1 MNESDSSPNPPDK
14 PQHAGDLLP
23 LVYEELRKL
32 AAVRL
37 AQEPSAHTLEPT
49 ALVHEAYLRLAD
61 SRAFANRA
69 HFFAAAAEAMR
80 RILVDHARARNAQK
94 RQPGVTLTF
103 DADRVPGPA
112 TNDDVL
118 AVDESLSRLAG
129 KEPKVAELV
138 QLRYF
143 GGLTIPEAASAL
155 DISPRTADA
164 WWAYARAWL
173 ATDLAGR

>member
-1 MNESDSSPNPPDK
+1 MDELSRSSEASEQP
-14 PQHAGDLLP
+14 HRAGDLLP

-32 AAVRL
+32 AAIRM
-37 AQEPSAHTLEPT
+37 ANEPVSHTLEPT

-61 SRAFANRA
+61 SRAFANKA

-80 RILVDHARARNAQK
+80 RILVDHARARQAQK
-94 RQPGVTLTF
+94 RQPGGTIPI
-103 DADRVPGPA
+103 DAGLVASRGA
-112 TNDDVL
+112 SDDVL
-118 AVDESLSRLAG
+118 AVDESLSRLAAR
-129 KEPKVAELV
+129 EPKVAELV

-143 GGLTIPEAASAL
+143 GGLTIPEAANAL
-155 DISPRTADA
+155 DVSPRTADA

>member
-1 MNESDSSPNPPDK
+1 MSDVTPSSNSGEPPR
-14 PQHAGDLLP
+14 QAGDLLP
-23 LVYEELRKL
+23 LVYDELRKL
-32 AAVRL
+32 AAVRM
-37 AQEPSAHTLEPT
+37 ANEPASHTLDPT

-61 SRAFANRA
+61 RRAFANKA

-94 RQPGVTLTF
+94 RQPGATVSL
-103 DADRVPGPA
+103 DVEQVPGPGA
-112 TNDDVL
+112 NDDVL
-118 AVDESLSRLAG
+118 AVDESLTRLGAR
-129 KEPKVAELV
+129 EPRVAELV

-143 GGLTIPEAASAL
+143 GGLTISEAASAL
-155 DISPRTADA
+155 EISPRTADA